1 MLFTKLAIGTSII
14 AATTSAA
21 QLGMSQTQSYEQVSN
36 TTVSAI
42 VNDFRYNGDVT
53 VLRGLIDIAFAA
65 LQSEAALVASCLQ
78 SSSSSTGGGNPPATS
93 ARTSSPILDPV
104 MPNPPPLSVP
114 VPVPAGPPQV
124 PPAGQP
130 AAPANMIPTG
140 QPPIAAP
147 PASSAPPPAP
157 ALPATAAPAA
167 GNNAQPPSSP
177 SGSNNAQ
184 TSGPMTNPGSSGFL
198 TSLIPNSRPSL
209 NGFMSLSS
217 NLSGLLSPAGGQGS
231 PITAGG
237 NNALGGLLSG
247 AGSASTGALGGV
259 ANGLPTSL
267 AGLVSGANSVAG
279 GALSGVGGLVS
290 GILGGSAATPAAGA
304 GGLVSNAAGA
314 AGGLLSG
321 VGAAATGVLG
331 GVASALPG
339 PLGGAVSGVNS
350 LAGGILSGVGGALS
364 NLGGAAGSLPTA
376 LGGAVSNV
384 GAGAGGAL
392 TGAGGAITGAV
403 GNVAGALPTPLGGLV
418 PGVGNA
424 AGGAVSAAGAVVSG
438 VAGGLGGAAG
448 GLLGGLLGGGALPS
462 SITGTPSPVSG
473 VVVSATNGAVA
484 TCTDLICLQASLPG
498 LLGMNVNAIPTG
510 GSGGSLL
517 NVGVKILGGGNAPA
531 AAPAV
536 TTNINAIISAAS
548 QVSSVVGASQCNNLI
563 CLQASLPEVI
573 SLSAGAIPT
582 TGANLGNL
590 LGVGLNLF
598 GGGQAPTI
606 ATVAAGTGSA
616 LVAAVTT
623 SVSITPT
630 SVAGQP
636 APTGQWVPVT
646 SWMYIAP
653 GGSGLG
659 SGLLGGLH

>member
-1 MLFTKLAIGTSII
+1 MHFTKLAIGASIL

-21 QLGMSQTQSYEQVSN
+21 QLGMGQTQSYEQVSN
-36 TTVSAI
+36 MTVSAI

-78 SSSSSTGGGNPPATS
+78 SSSSSTGGGNPPATP
-93 ARTSSPILDPV
+93 APTSSSILNPV

-114 VPVPAGPPQV
+114 VPVPAGSPQA

-147 PASSAPPPAP
+147 PASSAIPPAP
-157 ALPATAAPAA
+157 ALPATAAPPA
-167 GNNAQPPSSP
+167 GNNAQPPSSS

-184 TSGPMTNPGSSGFL
+184 TSAPMINLGSSGFL

-209 NGFMSLSS
+209 NGSMSPSS
-217 NLSGLLSPAGGQGS
+217 NLSGLLSPAGGPGS

-247 AGSASTGALGGV
+247 AGSAATGALGGV
-259 ANGLPTSL
+259 VNGLPTPL
-267 AGLVSGANSVAG
+267 AGLVSGVNSVAG

-290 GILGGSAATPAAGA
+290 GIIGGSAATPAVGA
-304 GGLVSNAAGA
+304 GDVVSNAAGA
-314 AGGLLSG
+314 AGG
-321 VGAAATGVLG
+321 
-331 GVASALPG
+331 
-339 PLGGAVSGVNS
+339 
-350 LAGGILSGVGGALS
+350 ILSGAGGVLS

-418 PGVGNA
+418 SGVGNA
-424 AGGAVSAAGAVVSG
+424 AGGAVSAAGAAVSG

-462 SITGTPSPVSG
+462 SIAGTPSPVSG
-473 VVVSATNGAVA
+473 IVVSATNGAVA

-498 LLGMNVNAIPTG
+498 LLGLNVNAIPTG

-548 QVSSVVGASQCNNLI
+548 QVSSVVSASQCNNLI
-563 CLQASLPEVI
+563 CLQASLPGVI

-623 SVSITPT
+623 SVPITPT

-653 GGSGLG
+653 GGSGSG

>member
-1 MLFTKLAIGTSII
+1 MHFTKLAIGASIL

-21 QLGMSQTQSYEQVSN
+21 QLGMGQTQSYEQVSN
-36 TTVSAI
+36 MTVSAI

-78 SSSSSTGGGNPPATS
+78 SSSSSTGGGNPPATP
-93 ARTSSPILDPV
+93 APTSSSILNPV

-114 VPVPAGPPQV
+114 VPVPAGSPQA

-147 PASSAPPPAP
+147 PASSATPPAP
-157 ALPATAAPAA
+157 ALPATAAPPA
-167 GNNAQPPSSP
+167 GNNAQPPSSS

-184 TSGPMTNPGSSGFL
+184 TSAPMINPGSSGFL

-209 NGFMSLSS
+209 NGSMSPSS
-217 NLSGLLSPAGGQGS
+217 NLSGLLSPAGGPGS
-231 PITAGG
+231 PSTAGG
-237 NNALGGLLSG
+237 NNALGGLISG
-247 AGSASTGALGGV
+247 AGSAATGALGGV
-259 ANGLPTSL
+259 ANGLPTPL
-267 AGLVSGANSVAG
+267 AGLVSGVNSVAG

-314 AGGLLSG
+314 TSGLLSG
-321 VGAAATGVLG
+321 VGAAATGALG

-339 PLGGAVSGVNS
+339 PLGGVVSGVNS
-350 LAGGILSGVGGALS
+350 LAGGILSGAGGVFS
-364 NLGGAAGSLPTA
+364 NLDGAAGSLPTA
-376 LGGAVSNV
+376 LV

-392 TGAGGAITGAV
+392 TGAGGAVT
-403 GNVAGALPTPLGGLV
+403 GALPTPLGGLV
-418 PGVGNA
+418 SGVGNA
-424 AGGAVSAAGAVVSG
+424 ADGAVSAAGAAVSG
-438 VAGGLGGAAG
+438 IAGGLGGAA
-448 GLLGGLLGGGALPS
+448 GGLLGGGALPS

-498 LLGMNVNAIPTG
+498 ILGLNVNAIPTG

-563 CLQASLPEVI
+563 CLQASLPGVI

-598 GGGQAPTI
+598 GGGKAPTI

-653 GGSGLG
+653 GGSGSG

>member
-1 MLFTKLAIGTSII
+1 MHFTKLTIGTFII
-14 AATTSAA
+14 AATSSAA
-21 QLGMSQTQSYEQVSN
+21 QLGMTQTQSYEQVSN
-36 TTVSAI
+36 MTVSAI

-78 SSSSSTGGGNPPATS
+78 SSSSSTGGGNPPATP
-93 ARTSSPILDPV
+93 APTSSSILNPV

-114 VPVPAGPPQV
+114 VPVPAGPPSA

-130 AAPANMIPTG
+130 AAPPNIPPTG

-147 PASSAPPPAP
+147 PASSAPPAPPASQ
-157 ALPATAAPAA
+157 ALPPPPA
-167 GNNAQPPSSP
+167 GNNAQPPPASS
-177 SGSNNAQ
+177 GTNNAQ
-184 TSGPMTNPGSSGFL
+184 PSNPLTNPGSSGFL

-209 NGFMSLSS
+209 NGSMSLGLPISGS
-217 NLSGLLSPAGGQGS
+217 NLSAIGGQGS
-231 PITAGG
+231 SGPVTAGG
-237 NNALGGLLSG
+237 SNPLGGLLSG
-247 AGSASTGALGGV
+247 AGGAVTGALGGV
-259 ANGLPTSL
+259 ANGLPT
-267 AGLVSGANSVAG
+267 
-279 GALSGVGGLVS
+279 
-290 GILGGSAATPAAGA
+290 
-304 GGLVSNAAGA
+304 
-314 AGGLLSG
+314 
-321 VGAAATGVLG
+321 
-331 GVASALPG
+331 
-339 PLGGAVSGVNS
+339 PLGGLVSGVNS
-350 LAGGILSGVGGALS
+350 LAGGVLSGAGGVLS
-364 NLGGAAGSLPTA
+364 NPIGAAGALPTA
-376 LGGAVSNV
+376 VGGAVSNV
-384 GAGAGGAL
+384 GAGAAGAL
-392 TGAGGAITGAV
+392 TGVGGVLTGAV
-403 GNVAGALPTPLGGLV
+403 GGVAGSLPTPLGGIV
-418 PGVGNA
+418 SGAGNA
-424 AGGAVSAAGAVVSG
+424 AGGAVSGAAAAVSG
-438 VAGGLGGAAG
+438 VAGGLGGAVG

-473 VVVSATNGAVA
+473 IIVSATNGAVA
-484 TCTDLICLQASLPG
+484 TCTDLVCLQASLPG
-498 LLGMNVNAIPTG
+498 LLGLNVNAIPTG

-563 CLQASLPEVI
+563 CLQASLPGVI

-582 TGANLGNL
+582 SGANLGNL

-606 ATVAAGTGSA
+606 ATVSAGTGSA

-636 APTGQWVPVT
+636 PPTGQWVPVT

-653 GGSGLG
+653 GGSG
-659 SGLLGGLH
+659 GLL

>member
-1 MLFTKLAIGTSII
+1 
-14 AATTSAA
+14 
-21 QLGMSQTQSYEQVSN
+21 MS
-36 TTVSAI
+36 
-42 VNDFRYNGDVT
+42 
-53 VLRGLIDIAFAA
+53 
-65 LQSEAALVASCLQ
+65 
-78 SSSSSTGGGNPPATS
+78 P
-93 ARTSSPILDPV
+93 
-104 MPNPPPLSVP
+104 
-114 VPVPAGPPQV
+114 
-124 PPAGQP
+124 
-130 AAPANMIPTG
+130 
-140 QPPIAAP
+140 
-147 PASSAPPPAP
+147 
-157 ALPATAAPAA
+157 
-167 GNNAQPPSSP
+167 
-177 SGSNNAQ
+177 
-184 TSGPMTNPGSSGFL
+184 
-198 TSLIPNSRPSL
+198 
-209 NGFMSLSS
+209 SS
-217 NLSGLLSPAGGQGS
+217 NLSGLLSPAGGPGS

-247 AGSASTGALGGV
+247 AGSAATGALGGV
-259 ANGLPTSL
+259 VNGLPTPL
-267 AGLVSGANSVAG
+267 AGLVSGVNSVAG

-290 GILGGSAATPAAGA
+290 GIIGGSAATPAAGA
-304 GGLVSNAAGA
+304 GDVVSNAAGA
-314 AGGLLSG
+314 AGG
-321 VGAAATGVLG
+321 
-331 GVASALPG
+331 
-339 PLGGAVSGVNS
+339 
-350 LAGGILSGVGGALS
+350 ILSGAGGVLS

-418 PGVGNA
+418 SGVGNA
-424 AGGAVSAAGAVVSG
+424 AGGAVSAAGAAVSG

-462 SITGTPSPVSG
+462 SIAGTPSPVSG
-473 VVVSATNGAVA
+473 IVVSATNGAVA

-498 LLGMNVNAIPTG
+498 LLGLNVNAIPTG

-548 QVSSVVGASQCNNLI
+548 QVSSVVSASQCNNLI
-563 CLQASLPEVI
+563 CLQASLPGVI

-623 SVSITPT
+623 SVPITPT

-653 GGSGLG
+653 GGSGSG

>member
-1 MLFTKLAIGTSII
+1 MHFTKLAIGTSII
-14 AATTSAA
+14 AVTSSAA

-36 TTVSAI
+36 MTVSAI

-78 SSSSSTGGGNPPATS
+78 SSSSSTGGSNTPATP
-93 ARTSSPILDPV
+93 APTSSSILNPV

-114 VPVPAGPPQV
+114 VPVPAGPPQA

-157 ALPATAAPAA
+157 VLPATAAPPV

-177 SGSNNAQ
+177 SGGNNAQ
-184 TSGPMTNPGSSGFL
+184 TSAPMTNPGSSGFL

-209 NGFMSLSS
+209 NGSMSLSS
-217 NLSGLLSPAGGQGS
+217 NLSGLLNSAGGQGS
-231 PITAGG
+231 SITAGG
-237 NNALGGLLSG
+237 NNALGGLLSS
-247 AGSASTGALGGV
+247 AGSAATGALGGV
-259 ANGLPTSL
+259 ANGLPTPL
-267 AGLVSGANSVAG
+267 AGLVSGVNSVAG

-290 GILGGSAATPAAGA
+290 GILGGSTATPAAGA

-321 VGAAATGVLG
+321 VGAAATGALG

-339 PLGGAVSGVNS
+339 PLGGVVSGVNS
-350 LAGGILSGVGGALS
+350 LAGGVLSGAGGALS

-376 LGGAVSNV
+376 VGGAVSNV
-384 GAGAGGAL
+384 GAGAAGAL

-418 PGVGNA
+418 SGVGNA
-424 AGGAVSAAGAVVSG
+424 AGGAVSAAGAAVSG

-448 GLLGGLLGGGALPS
+448 GLLGGGALPL

-498 LLGMNVNAIPTG
+498 LLGLNVNAIPTG

-563 CLQASLPEVI
+563 CLQASLPGVI

-636 APTGQWVPVT
+636 APTGQWIPVT

-653 GGSGLG
+653 GGSGSG